1 MKAQI
6 KIQEKW
12 LLYQVIEKKDP
23 EAYGKLYDLLSERIY
38 RFIYFKVSS
47 SVDAE
52 DLTADVFLK
61 AWQHINEGKE
71 VRNFSG
77 LLYTIARNNVIDLYR
92 RRSNQPEESIDEI
105 LLNKLS
111 DAGTAV
117 TELEKTH
124 EATLMIQRLK
134 QLKNEYRE
142 ALTLRYVDELS
153 MGEISAIL
161 GKSNVSSRVLVH
173 RALNALRKII
183 EKENVQPGTQK

>member
-12 LLYQVIEKKDP
+12 LLYQVVEKKDP
-23 EAYGKLYDLLSERIY
+23 EAYGRLYDLLAERIY

-61 AWQHINEGKE
+61 AWQYINEGKE

-92 RRSNQPEESIDEI
+92 RRSNQPEESINEI

-111 DAGTAV
+111 DVGTAI

-124 EATLMIQRLK
+124 EAALMIQRLK

-153 MGEISAIL
+153 MSEIAAIL
-161 GKSNVSSRVLVH
+161 GKSQVGTRVLVH

-183 EKENVQPGTQK
+183 EKENVQP